1 MRGFPLH
8 DARAAPESGG
18 TMAGLA
24 RIRHVKLPVSD
35 LARSVAWYC
44 DLLELRLAGEFR
56 EEGELRGAQLMHPS
70 GFGVALRE
78 REYCPGQP
86 DLAGFDVFAL
96 EVDSVD
102 DLHAFAARADELDY
116 TRGEVFDRGEQG
128 AVLDLFDPDNTVVRL
143 LANNPF
149 HADRFLG
156 VDADGKGGFTLYDQ
170 PTLV

>member
-1 MRGFPLH
+1 
-8 DARAAPESGG
+8 
-18 TMAGLA
+18 MAGLV

-35 LARSVAWYC
+35 LARSVAWYT
-44 DLLELRLAGEFR
+44 DLLDLRLAGELR

-70 GFGVALRE
+70 GFGIALRE
-78 REYCPGQP
+78 REYCAGQP
-86 DLAGFDVFAL
+86 DLGGFDAFAL

-116 TRGEVFDRGEQG
+116 TRGEVFDRGDYG

-149 HADRFLG
+149 HAGRFLG
-156 VDADGKGGFTLYDQ
+156 VDTDGKGGFTRYDQ
-170 PTLV
+170 PTLE